1 MLQKG
6 QLYDDERHING
17 HTAVSELLRQS
28 SASTDTSGAG
38 DEITCAAWALGSSG
52 VPGFCMQRSLDTGT
66 AWPYY
71 RPESRTLR
79 HPEDELEDAVGGG
92 EHAARER
99 ERPRGASRPQSKRSK
114 SDCPKLSGGRNGR

>member
-1 MLQKG
+1 MRAKN
-6 QLYDDERHING
+6 H
-17 HTAVSELLRQS
+17 
-28 SASTDTSGAG
+28 
-38 DEITCAAWALGSSG
+38 LGSRASG
-52 VPGFCMQRSLDTGT
+52 MQGSLDTGT

-99 ERPRGASRPQSKRSK
+99 ESERSE
-114 SDCPKLSGGRNGR
+114 